1 MLANSDEL
9 NQYLQAA
16 FDHFSQNLDTP
27 FNFLEVAFKNSP
39 IPRDFGGNILKLAV
53 AVQEVQE
60 QDDGPALFKML
71 SVMVASC
78 IVLDCARHGLKGKL
92 YELYSSLG

>member
-1 MLANSDEL
+1 MLATSDEL

-27 FNFLEVAFKNSP
+27 FNFLEIAFKNSP
-39 IPRDFGGNILKLAV
+39 IPRDFGGNILKLA
-53 AVQEVQE
+53 AAIQEVQE
-60 QDDGPALFKML
+60 TVDGPGIFEKL

-78 IVLDCARHGLKGKL
+78 IILDCARHGLKGKL
-92 YELYSSLG
+92 QELHISPD